1 MVVVQILP
9 RDSLQVTLVE
19 DEDMVQT
26 LSAQAA
32 KKALAECVA
41 LILGSIKTF
50 AFATCPRCHCREMLP
65 ELGVIVPN
73 QVLGTLAPRRK
84 DRL

>member
-1 MVVVQILP
+1 MMVVVQILP

-32 KKALAECVA
+32 
-41 LILGSIKTF
+41 
-50 AFATCPRCHCREMLP
+50 
-65 ELGVIVPN
+65 
-73 QVLGTLAPRRK
+73 
-84 DRL
+84 